1 MNAGP
6 ARTRNNSPR
15 QLVQS
20 LVPESEGC
28 FVSLPIVLL
37 CHMCCLNSRWQV
49 SLQIKTTCPRIPGE
63 TFYHLLHSYEETNG
77 SFVLQSEQEVT
88 ETETHPVAYDTIL
101 CLVLRR

>member
-6 ARTRNNSPR
+6 ARTRHNSPR

-20 LVPESEGC
+20 LPESEGC
-28 FVSLPIVLL
+28 FVSLPIAS
-37 CHMCCLNSRWQV
+37 NSRWRV

>member
-6 ARTRNNSPR
+6 ARTRHNSPQ
-15 QLVQS
+15 QLVRS

-28 FVSLPIVLL
+28 FVSLPIAS
-37 CHMCCLNSRWQV
+37 NSRWRV

-63 TFYHLLHSYEETNG
+63 TLYHLLHSYEETNG